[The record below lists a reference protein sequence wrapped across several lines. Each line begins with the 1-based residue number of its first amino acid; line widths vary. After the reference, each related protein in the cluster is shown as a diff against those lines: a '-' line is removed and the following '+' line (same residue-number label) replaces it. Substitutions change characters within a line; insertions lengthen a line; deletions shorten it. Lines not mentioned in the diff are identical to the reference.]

1 MLKRVVA
8 LAFSVG
14 CALLVTG
21 PVHSSP
27 GPEDP
32 TRPPETFSP
41 DVGGDMAP
49 TFETNENGGIGSRVD
64 RASSSNEGA
73 GGGESSSGPA
83 TFGRACTWSPAN
95 VSNMG
100 GPALPTDVAGGTDI
114 FAQVTNAAGDTGWL
128 RHCLGDLAALFV
140 WVAPA
145 VDPIDL
151 VPGAS
156 TRARAQLPLPSPD
169 MNPAAE
175 VGSVVNLGVW
185 FAIDDPGTTTAR
197 ATLASAWAQ
206 VQGTFQSVTID
217 PGDGA
222 DPVTCD
228 GLGTPYPQGSND
240 PDQGPCGHTYLER
253 TPDERPNQMTYT
265 ITYNLTWST
274 SDGRSGNLGTYD
286 RSATFDYDI
295 DEIQT
300 VGTG

>member
-1 MLKRVVA
+1 
-8 LAFSVG
+8 
-14 CALLVTG
+14 
-21 PVHSSP
+21 
-27 GPEDP
+27 
-32 TRPPETFSP
+32 
-41 DVGGDMAP
+41 
-49 TFETNENGGIGSRVD
+49 
-64 RASSSNEGA
+64 
-73 GGGESSSGPA
+73 
-83 TFGRACTWSPAN
+83 
-95 VSNMG
+95 MG

-128 RHCLGDLAALFV
+128 RHCPGDLAALFV